1 MNSTKPNLLIICG
14 RNKRRS
20 RTAESIFKNEQ
31 RFNIKSAGLSP
42 KSNVQINE
50 QLLLWADLLLVMEDA
65 QANRISGQY
74 RHLNLPQME
83 TLHLEDRYEYLDPE
97 LIDLLKERIDSTLK
111 IRYKI

>member
-1 MNSTKPNLLIICG
+1 MNSTKPNLLVICG

-50 QLLLWADLLLVMEDA
+50 QLLLWADLLLVMEDG
-65 QANRISGQY
+65 QAARISGQY

-83 TLHLEDRYEYLDPE
+83 TLHIEDRYEYLDPE
-97 LIDLLKERIDSTLK
+97 LIDLLKERINNTLK
-111 IRYKI
+111 FRYKM